1 MPHSGKYSQKF
12 LFFFLFSSQ
21 YLEIKRKA
29 STLQPA
35 AHAAP
40 FENHLARRTNLAV
53 IIFAFTEGKG
63 AGRDS
68 RGSARS
74 TVGAASLRGSPRAV
88 LG

>member
-40 FENHLARRTNLAV
+40 FENHTNLAV

-74 TVGAASLRGSPRAV
+74 TVGAASLSGSPRAV